1 MESRQFDSFTRLLAR
16 GGTRRQ
22 ALSMALAGG
31 LARFTHRR
39 QVDDV
44 PHWDITI
51 EDVTA
56 GRILGQVATGDTG
69 LRFKGWLDQMPCV
82 MVQALDGSEVF
93 AIKRDGDDLVTAL
106 GGGALTARLPLAEA
120 KAARRLGDPHA
131 QIERAHAI
139 TTVDGDA
146 SIVRDIA
153 ARPEYALLPGLS
165 FALGEAGATGLNY
178 PPVLPIHA
186 MGLAAAINLNIDP
199 DVVAAIYTLRMKG
212 SATDPLTPVE
222 SIDPNQD
229 PQVAE
234 RKPTVLKDPILALK
248 VNQNLQVDPCYD
260 PDRQHD
266 CRNCKTKP
274 NQDDCCYGM
283 CGPCCTCWTR
293 VCGDCCYHQFCA
305 DHDSVLGQ
313 CEGVDDP
320 LDCIAGYF
328 PVNFAVEGCD
338 GELF

>member
-82 MVQALDGSEVF
+82 MVQALDGSGLF
-93 AIKRDGDDLVTAL
+93 AIKRYGDALVTAL
-106 GGGALTARLPLAEA
+106 GRRALTPRLPLAEA
-120 KAARRLGDPHA
+120 TAARRLGDPHA

-146 SIVRDIA
+146 SIAVS
-153 ARPEYALLPGLS
+153 YTHLTLP
-165 FALGEAGATGLNY
+165 T
-178 PPVLPIHA
+178 
-186 MGLAAAINLNIDP
+186 
-199 DVVAAIYTLRMKG
+199 IY
-212 SATDPLTPVE
+212 
-222 SIDPNQD
+222 
-229 PQVAE
+229 
-234 RKPTVLKDPILALK
+234 
-248 VNQNLQVDPCYD
+248 
-260 PDRQHD
+260 
-266 CRNCKTKP
+266 
-274 NQDDCCYGM
+274 
-283 CGPCCTCWTR
+283 
-293 VCGDCCYHQFCA
+293 
-305 DHDSVLGQ
+305 SV
-313 CEGVDDP
+313 
-320 LDCIAGYF
+320 
-328 PVNFAVEGCD
+328 
-338 GELF
+338 